1 MRHANIATLAGLL
14 GIVVFTG
21 CATERVPQDALRL
34 PESSVEIRALQT
46 QRFEVP
52 SADVILAATVS
63 ALQDLEYNIDVL
75 QVPLGVI
82 TASKVADADNR
93 LEKTGLFMM
102 DLLCYLSLSGDCTAT
117 DTAQDNFVITMTMV
131 VLPSLSNS
139 DEYLVRITMQRA
151 LINKAGQIRN
161 LERIDDPEIYQR
173 LFSSLSKSLY
183 IEENV

>member
-1 MRHANIATLAGLL
+1 MWFSTLTLPSCILCVVTIA
-14 GIVVFTG
+14 G
-21 CATERVPQDALRL
+21 CATERIPEDALRL
-34 PESSVEIRALQT
+34 LESSVEVRALQT
-46 QRFEVP
+46 RRFKVQ

-82 TASKVADADNR
+82 TASKISDADNS

-102 DLLCYLSLSGDCTAT
+102 DLLCYMSLSGDCTASK
-117 DTAQDNFVITMTMV
+117 TAQDHFIISLTMI

-139 DEYLVRITMQRA
+139 NEHVVRVTLQRA
-151 LINKAGQIRN
+151 LINKAGEIRN
-161 LERIDDPEIYQR
+161 LQRIEDPEIYQR
-173 LFSSLSKSLY
+173 LFSSLSKSLF

>member
-1 MRHANIATLAGLL
+1 MWFHTLTLQTCVVCLVTIA
-14 GIVVFTG
+14 G
-21 CATERVPQDALRL
+21 CATERVPADALRL
-34 PESSVEIRALQT
+34 LESSVEVRALQT
-46 QRFEVP
+46 RRFKVE
-52 SADVILAATVS
+52 SADVIFAATVS

-82 TASKVADADNR
+82 TASKIADADNS

-102 DLLCYLSLSGDCTAT
+102 DFLCFMSMSGDCTAS
-117 DTAQDNFVITMTMV
+117 DTAQDHFVISMTMI

-139 DEYLVRITMQRA
+139 DEYVVRVTLQRA

-161 LERIDDPEIYQR
+161 LERIEDPEIYQR
-173 LFSSLSKSLY
+173 LFSSLSKSLF